1 MNEKCRVCPRGCV
14 CDRTSERAADY
25 GICGVP
31 QTFVIGRIGPHM
43 WEEPPVSGKNGSGAV
58 FFSGCNLGCVF
69 CQNRVISR
77 ERAGE
82 RMTEEELGERIL
94 ALQESGVNNINLVTA
109 THYADSIA
117 HLLERIRPKLHIPV
131 VYNCGGYE
139 GMEALR
145 RLAGLVDVY
154 LPDFKYVSGE
164 LSAAY
169 SKAPDYAEVASRA
182 IEEMYRQVGA
192 VRFSQDGT
200 IKRGMI
206 VRHLVLP
213 GCRKDS
219 IEVLR
224 RLETL
229 VPVGDIRLSL
239 MSQYTPDFAADAPY
253 PNLHRRLTSFEY
265 STVLEEAQRLGFD
278 GYSQELSSAT
288 KQYTPEF

>member
-1 MNEKCRVCPRGCV
+1 
-14 CDRTSERAADY
+14 
-25 GICGVP
+25 
-31 QTFVIGRIGPHM
+31 
-43 WEEPPVSGKNGSGAV
+43 
-58 FFSGCNLGCVF
+58 
-69 CQNRVISR
+69 
-77 ERAGE
+77 
-82 RMTEEELGERIL
+82 MTEEELGERIL
-94 ALQESGVNNINLVTA
+94 ALQESGVHNINLVTA

-117 HLLERIRPKLHIPV
+117 HLLERIRPKLRIPV

-229 VPVGDIRLSL
+229 VPVEDIRLSL